1 MAKDPQPAR
10 QKKTRQK
17 LQSRNLAAKQVS
29 ANVADREA
37 NPVRQDHFQELVE
50 NALVGI
56 SIIDGGQ
63 FIYMNTEQQRIFRR
77 HQELVG
83 LEDLLIYHQDRMKF
97 EQVCA
102 AIHSKK
108 PLKKDVEFRFYP
120 NIEDKQKQELRHVVV
135 RTDLIRHRSKTMMLV
150 NMVDITHSK
159 RMEHLAL
166 LRSKMVSLGHIS
178 VGIAHEIRSPLTGI
192 NLLIEGIRETVAAN
206 GSKEEVVN
214 LLDQVSKAT
223 TKIAG
228 VVQRVL
234 DYAKPSEPQVKP
246 GNINQSILAAV
257 GLAETVL
264 HKANIRLETQ
274 LTQELSP
281 LYLDYNLM
289 EQVFLNLINNAI
301 SALEKCD
308 GTRIIEIC
316 SSQQGN
322 DIVIT
327 VSDSGEGIPEQLREK
342 IFDPFFSTRKSGTGI
357 GLSICQR
364 IVTDHGGMI
373 SINTSPYQGA
383 QFTIR
388 LPIEKRQ
395 FIR

>member
-1 MAKDPQPAR
+1 
-10 QKKTRQK
+10 
-17 LQSRNLAAKQVS
+17 
-29 ANVADREA
+29 
-37 NPVRQDHFQELVE
+37 VE
-50 NALVGI
+50 
-56 SIIDGGQ
+56 D
-63 FIYMNTEQQRIFRR
+63 E
-77 HQELVG
+77 
-83 LEDLLIYHQDRMKF
+83 
-97 EQVCA
+97 
-102 AIHSKK
+102 
-108 PLKKDVEFRFYP
+108 
-120 NIEDKQKQELRHVVV
+120 QKQELRHVVV
-135 RTDLIRHRSKTMMLV
+135 RTDLIRRRSKTVVLV

-159 RMEHLAL
+159 RMEYLAV

-192 NLLIEGIRETVAAN
+192 DLLIEGIRETITTDGAKAEIVT
-206 GSKEEVVN
+206 
-214 LLDQVSKAT
+214 LLNQVSKAT
-223 TKIAG
+223 SKIAG

-246 GNINQSILAAV
+246 GDINQSILAAI

-274 LTQELSP
+274 LAQGLSP
-281 LYLDYNLM
+281 LFLDYHLM

-301 SALEKCD
+301 AALEKCNN
-308 GTRIIEIC
+308 TKIIEIY
-316 SSQQGN
+316 SKQQDN

-327 VSDSGEGIPEQLREK
+327 VSDSGEGIPEHLWEK

-364 IVTDHGGMI
+364 IVTDHGGTIAI
-373 SINTSPYQGA
+373 SVSPYRGA

>member
-1 MAKDPQPAR
+1 MKNKIPAIGRKKPRPKPPSMNRADTAVQTDSPVAKSDA
-10 QKKTRQK
+10 
-17 LQSRNLAAKQVS
+17 V
-29 ANVADREA
+29 D
-37 NPVRQDHFQELVE
+37 QDHFQDMVE

-56 SIIDGGQ
+56 SIIDGKR
-63 FIYMNTEQQRIFRR
+63 FIYMNREQQRIFSPHRD
-77 HQELVG
+77 LIC
-83 LEDLLIYHQDRMKF
+83 LEDLYVYPQDRMKF

-102 AIHSKK
+102 AIQSKK
-108 PLKKDVEFRFYP
+108 PLKKDIEFRFYP
-120 NIEDKQKQELRHVVV
+120 SLEDEQKQELRHVVV
-135 RTDLIRHRSKTMMLV
+135 RTDLIRRRSKKVVLV

-159 RMEHLAL
+159 RMEYLAV
-166 LRSKMVSLGHIS
+166 LRSKMISLGHIS

-192 NLLIEGIRETVAAN
+192 DLLIEGIRETMISD
-206 GSKEEVVN
+206 GSKEEIVT
-214 LLDQVSKAT
+214 LLNQVSKAT
-223 TKIAG
+223 CKIAG

-246 GNINQSILAAV
+246 GDINQSILAAI

-264 HKANIRLETQ
+264 HKANIRLETCLAQ
-274 LTQELSP
+274 NLSP
-281 LYLDYNLM
+281 LFLDYHLM

-301 SALEKCD
+301 AALEKSHN
-308 GTRIIEIC
+308 TKMIEIC
-316 SSQQGN
+316 SSQQDN

-327 VSDSGEGIPEQLREK
+327 VSDSGDGIPEHLREK

-364 IVTDHGGMI
+364 IVTDHGGTIAI
-373 SINTSPYQGA
+373 SASPNRGA